1 MNERDEISDNID
13 GYIQAPVR
21 GLVIFGDEV
30 IEKSAGVIRDL
41 GLQSPTVPSTD
52 SLLLWFSSFPSAQL
66 EEARSSW
73 QTETSSGEANLFL
86 TRPAKLDPSSK
97 IAWPDV
103 RAIGYMSSGDSINYQ
118 DGLLRLCQ
126 TARKVFINQPTRLY
140 LHGLYVRKS
149 LVEAWTFDRSGIY
162 CSQAFNWQE
171 EFVRFSS
178 LVLNYR
184 FMTEKDLGIS
194 TIIENSEA
202 GSCITLDNALEP
214 SLQKLYLEDQTIA
227 LSEDIVGE
235 GTTCYRA
242 KSLGSQRWDY
252 VVKFKWRLASKR
264 PEEELL
270 QLAKAKNC
278 WGVVS
283 LDYNKSIESTA
294 NLRQGSQFAPYRRF
308 LARQHDMEESEAS
321 GIIQHTEETS
331 KVFEDRIFTCVIIS
345 PAGRPLSG
353 FQNRLEL
360 LQVIRDAVRAH
371 RSLFQVAKILHQD
384 VSADNIIITDPQ
396 RVDDPKGILIDLDV
410 AMDLETGPRTPG
422 EVVGTRPFMSIGILK
437 KRRHAYR
444 HNLESFL
451 YVFLWTVISNGQ
463 ENPPKTSRLRQ

>member
-1 MNERDEISDNID
+1 MNERDEIIDNID

-21 GLVIFGDEV
+21 GLVLFGDEV

-41 GLQSPTVPSTD
+41 VLQSPTVPSPE

-86 TRPAKLDPSSK
+86 TRSAKLDPSSK
-97 IAWPDV
+97 IASPDV
-103 RAIGYMSSGDSINYQ
+103 RAIGYLSSGDSINYQ
-118 DGLLRLCQ
+118 DGLLRLCEIPQ
-126 TARKVFINQPTRLY
+126 KVFINQPTRLY

-194 TIIENSEA
+194 DIIENSEA
-202 GSCITLDNALEP
+202 GRCITLDDALVP

-242 KSLGSQRWDY
+242 KSLGAQRWDY

-283 LDYNKSIESTA
+283 LDYKKSIDSTS

-308 LARQHDMEESEAS
+308 LARQHDMDESEAN

-437 KRRHAYR
+437 KRRHTYR
-444 HNLESFL
+444 HDLESFL